1 MTDRERSQ
9 SRVSTKINIS
19 APRLPLPGAALPNPL
34 LQNLMLPN
42 LIPNIASNLNLLQ
55 TNPAIPN
62 LLGGAIANFP
72 PPAPPVGGGGG
83 VGPTGKGGPLD
94 PNKNPLMANG

>member
-1 MTDRERSQ
+1 MTLVDGQ
-9 SRVSTKINIS
+9 NKNDLL
-19 APRLPLPGAALPNPL
+19 APRLPLPGTALPNPL

-62 LLGGAIANFP
+62 LLGGAIANP
-72 PPAPPVGGGGG
+72 QLLNP
-83 VGPTGKGGPLD
+83 GKGALD
-94 PNKNPLMANG
+94 PNKNPLGVNPGKNNDRNDLT